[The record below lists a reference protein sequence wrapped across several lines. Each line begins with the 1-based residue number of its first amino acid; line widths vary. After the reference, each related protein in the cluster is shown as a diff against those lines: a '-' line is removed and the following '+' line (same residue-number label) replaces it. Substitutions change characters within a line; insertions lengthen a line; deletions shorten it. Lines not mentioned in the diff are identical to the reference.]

1 MKSRWRLCVICED
14 ACEVV
19 GADTKLDSRSNVTNA
34 GWDEEF
40 DFSNQVAVS
49 VDDLYEGGW

>member
-1 MKSRWRLCVICED
+1 MESGGSSCVICED

-19 GADTKLDSRSNVTNA
+19 GADTKLDGCGNLTDAV
-34 GWDEEF
+34 WDKEF

-49 VDDLYEGGW
+49 VEDLYEGGW